1 MIVNNK
7 LEEINNKI
15 EILEIKLDQQNEK
28 LDLILNIINNDIKN
42 NCNKMSEHIDFIQSV
57 YDRVK
62 SPMYYIC
69 DKFSNIPSI
78 SWT

>member
-1 MIVNNK
+1 MIVDNK
-7 LEEINNKI
+7 LEEINKKI
-15 EILEIKLDQQNEK
+15 EILEIKLEEQSK
-28 LDLILNIINNDIKN
+28 KIDLILNIINNDIKD
-42 NCNKMSEHIDFIQSV
+42 NCSKMSEHIDFIKSV

-69 DKFSNIPSI
+69 DKFNNIPSI